1 MKELRFFHL
10 TGTRSRSGLAPPERL
25 RPALFARYHD
35 LAALRYDFPIV
46 LLDAGDGGTFARTLS
61 DVIDELLREV
71 APEGMTGERLRRS
84 VLRLEREIRRLM
96 AKGEA
101 GPLSSLW
108 ARAEAD
114 LATRGGAPMAADLAQ
129 ARAVLRVEGELVD
142 CDASLAARLVSH
154 AWRTAEERRATEMRG
169 RIDALVARLADV
181 LRADHLRSHGGR
193 TAGGL
198 AEGIGTAHREL
209 FDFDKMALLLAKP
222 SGASGLSDTRR
233 SRIVRA
239 LATLRAQRFFADEA
253 SYDFTFERADLA
265 LAAYRARTA
274 ALAALVKAI
283 AVAELEAAGQY
294 AEGVHDEYFARFNDG
309 SVTPDDLARFPSYLV
324 RLDHARD
331 TAGRTQLLEALS
343 SGAPLKILVETDDL
357 LDRSPAGDVSL
368 SLDAHLATAAIA
380 LGDVFVVQSASSHLY
395 RMRGPLAAAM
405 SCPGPALVSVFSGA
419 SSASPAPPYLVAAA
433 ATESRAF
440 PAFAYDPAAED
451 PTARLSLDGNPQPE
465 RTWPEHEIVYA
476 DATLQRRSER
486 TAFTFADFAL
496 VDPRVASHYA
506 RVPGSDRNGETTSA
520 GVWLTKRAA
529 DGHGQLPIVYAID
542 GTQRLVALAVDE
554 KLLRAARRSSEAW
567 LRLQELARRA
577 PTEHAAAPDAG
588 GVAASPAA
596 AQSVTLAAPEPATA
610 PPEAAGAAA
619 PDEPYIET
627 PRCTSCN
634 ECVLLDS
641 AMFAYNENKQAFIK
655 DPSAGSYRTLV
666 EAAEGCQVAIIHPG
680 RPRDPK
686 EDGLE
691 ELLKRAEPFA

>member
-10 TGTRSRSGLAPPERL
+10 TGARSRAELAPPVGL

-46 LLDAGDGGTFARTLS
+46 LVDAGVDGAFARTLS
-61 DVIDELLREV
+61 DIVDELLREV
-71 APEGMTGERLRRS
+71 APQGMTGEHLRRS
-84 VLRLEREIRRLM
+84 VLRLEREIRTLM
-96 AKGEA
+96 ANGEA

-108 ARAEAD
+108 ARAAAG
-114 LATRGGAPMAADLAQ
+114 LTTRGGAPVAADLAQ

-142 CDASLAARLVSH
+142 CDATLAARLVSH
-154 AWRTAEERRATEMRG
+154 AWRTAEERRARAMRG
-169 RIDALVARLADV
+169 QIDALAARLADL
-181 LRADHLRSHGGR
+181 LRADHLRSQGGR
-193 TAGGL
+193 TASGL
-198 AEGIGTAHREL
+198 AEGIGAAHRDL
-209 FDFDKMALLLAKP
+209 FDFDMMALLLAKP
-222 SGASGLSDTRR
+222 SGASGLSDMRRTR
-233 SRIVRA
+233 IERA

-253 SYDFTFERADLA
+253 GYDFTFERADLA
-265 LAAYRARTA
+265 LAAYRARLP
-274 ALAALVKAI
+274 ALATLVKAI
-283 AVAELEAAGQY
+283 TVAELEGAGEY
-294 AEGVHDEYFARFNDG
+294 VEGLHDEYVSGFTEG
-309 SVTPDDLARFPSYLV
+309 SVTTDDLARFPSYLV
-324 RLDHARD
+324 RLDHAGD

-343 SGAPLKILVETDDL
+343 SGAPLKILVETGDL
-357 LDRSPAGDVSL
+357 LGRSPAGDVSL

-405 SCPGPALVSVFSGA
+405 SCAGPALVSVFSG
-419 SSASPAPPYLVAAA
+419 SSPGHPAPPYLVAAA
-433 ATESRAF
+433 AMESRAF

-451 PTARLSLDGNPQPE
+451 GAARLSLDGNPQPE
-465 RTWPEHEIVYA
+465 RTWPEHELVYA
-476 DATLQRRSER
+476 DAEVQRRSER

-496 VDPRVASHYA
+496 MDPRVASHYA

-520 GVWLTKRAA
+520 GVWLTRRS

-596 AQSVTLAAPEPATA
+596 AQSVTLAARDPATA

-634 ECVLLDS
+634 ECVLLD
-641 AMFAYNENKQAFIK
+641 AAVFAYNENKQAFIK
-655 DPSAGSYRTLV
+655 DPNAASYRTLV

-691 ELLKRAEPFA
+691 ELLKRAGPFA

>member
-10 TGTRSRSGLAPPERL
+10 TGTRSRSELAPPEHL

-46 LLDAGDGGTFARTLS
+46 LVDADGGGAFARTLS
-61 DVIDELLREV
+61 GVIDELLREV
-71 APEGMTGERLRRS
+71 APQGMTGERLRRS

-114 LATRGGAPMAADLAQ
+114 LAARGGAPMAADLAQ
-129 ARAVLRVEGELVD
+129 VRAALRVEGELVD
-142 CDASLAARLVSH
+142 CDVSLASRLVSH
-154 AWRTAEERRATEMRG
+154 AWRTAEARRATEMRG
-169 RIDALVARLADV
+169 RIDALVARLADL

-193 TAGGL
+193 TAGAL
-198 AEGIGTAHREL
+198 AEGIGAAHRDL
-209 FDFDKMALLLAKP
+209 FDFDMMALLLAKP
-222 SGASGLSDTRR
+222 SGASGLSDMRR
-233 SRIVRA
+233 ARIERA
-239 LATLRAQRFFADEA
+239 LAMLRAQRFFADEA
-253 SYDFTFERADLA
+253 GYDFTFERADLA
-265 LAAYRARTA
+265 LAAYRARLPE
-274 ALAALVKAI
+274 LAALVKAI
-283 AVAELEAAGQY
+283 TVAELEAAGEY
-294 AEGVHDEYFARFNDG
+294 LEGLHDDYFKGFNEG

-331 TAGRTQLLEALS
+331 AAGRTQLLEALS

-357 LDRSPAGDVSL
+357 LGRSSPGDVSL
-368 SLDAHLATAAIA
+368 SLDTHLATTAIG
-380 LGDVFVVQSASSHLY
+380 LGDVFVVQSVSSHLY
-395 RMRGPLAAAM
+395 RMREPLAAAM

-419 SSASPAPPYLVAAA
+419 PPGDLAPPYLVAAA
-433 ATESRAF
+433 AMESRAF

-451 PTARLSLDGNPQPE
+451 GAARLSLDGNPQPT

-476 DATLQRRSER
+476 DAELQHRSER
-486 TAFTFADFAL
+486 AAFTFADFAL
-496 VDPRVASHYA
+496 MDPRVATHYA
-506 RVPGSDRNGETTSA
+506 RVPGSEWNGETTSA
-520 GVWLTKRAA
+520 GAWLTKRA

-577 PTEHAAAPDAG
+577 PTEDAAAPDAG
-588 GVAASPAA
+588 GVASSPAA
-596 AQSVTLAAPEPATA
+596 AGSVTLAAPDPAAA
-610 PPEAAGAAA
+610 PPEAAVAAA

-627 PRCTSCN
+627 PRCTSCD
-634 ECVLLDS
+634 ECVLLNS
-641 AMFAYNENKQAFIK
+641 AMFSYNENKQAYIK
-655 DPSAGSYRTLV
+655 DASAGSYRTLV